1 LMAWRNLR
9 LGRGDRQGAIRL
21 AVFAFLLGVAQFAL
35 RVHGASVGFDLIE
48 AAVQD
53 ALWAGAQL
61 WLAYIALE
69 PVVRR
74 LWPRTLITWTR
85 VLSGRWKD
93 ALVARDV
100 LIGLL
105 VGLGYDLVF
114 AATNAWEAKSGGI
127 PSTSVYL
134 DTLLGFQ
141 RTMGIVFNRLS
152 VGLVAALLFF
162 LLFFML
168 RVILRKEWLAGLG
181 FMLFFI
187 VGRSID
193 STNPVGT
200 LATYAIVYGIIVFVL
215 LRYGVLALVVT
226 IFVTDLVPEILFT
239 TNFSAWYGSGSLL
252 ILALMVGL
260 SILAFRYALGGQRPW
275 AQLLER

>member
-1 LMAWRNLR
+1 
-9 LGRGDRQGAIRL
+9 
-21 AVFAFLLGVAQFAL
+21 
-35 RVHGASVGFDLIE
+35 
-48 AAVQD
+48 
-53 ALWAGAQL
+53 
-61 WLAYIALE
+61 
-69 PVVRR
+69 
-74 LWPRTLITWTR
+74 
-85 VLSGRWKD
+85 
-93 ALVARDV
+93 
-100 LIGLL
+100 
-105 VGLGYDLVF
+105 
-114 AATNAWEAKSGGI
+114 
-127 PSTSVYL
+127 
-134 DTLLGFQ
+134 
-141 RTMGIVFNRLS
+141 

-162 LLFFML
+162 LLFFIL
-168 RVILRKEWLAGLG
+168 RFILRKEWLAGLG

-252 ILALMVGL
+252 ILALTVGL